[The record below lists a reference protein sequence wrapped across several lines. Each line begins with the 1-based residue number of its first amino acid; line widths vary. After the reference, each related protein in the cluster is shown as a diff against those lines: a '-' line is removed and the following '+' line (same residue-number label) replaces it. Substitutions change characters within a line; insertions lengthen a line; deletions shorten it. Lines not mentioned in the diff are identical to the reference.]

1 MFRLLRLD
9 EGYGLDLLAP
19 CRFPG
24 QYRQRGHH
32 HGVFTVDS
40 FALQTFWVLAMDGM
54 QINGEKIPT
63 NVTAARIV
71 LPAPY
76 VQNEAHMFLPV

>member
-1 MFRLLRLD
+1 M
-9 EGYGLDLLAP
+9 
-19 CRFPG
+19 
-24 QYRQRGHH
+24 
-32 HGVFTVDS
+32 FTVDS
-40 FALQTFWVLAMDGM
+40 FTLQTFWVLAMDGM

-76 VQNEAHMFLPV
+76 VQNEAHMFLHR